1 MAVEKRDTPIQLSLG
16 AFRRWSP
23 WWTSGPETLEDK
35 IVSVLFSE
43 DNFERLERKLQAYR
57 MKLTTRQVEEIPRLK
72 LKLAEVEK
80 KVNRVV
86 GKVVEALLSDQ

>member
-1 MAVEKRDTPIQLSLG
+1 
-16 AFRRWSP
+16 
-23 WWTSGPETLEDK
+23 
-35 IVSVLFSE
+35 VLFSE